1 MAARQYVSRL
11 SMAVALTVCS
21 VVLMLGGA
29 VLITISAFLW
39 LETMLGTIPAAGLT
53 GLALLLLG
61 TISLWIVHKHVST

>member
-1 MAARQYVSRL
+1 
-11 SMAVALTVCS
+11 MAVALTVCS